1 MSANEKQTVYLVN
14 INVNGR
20 PFSRGVKA
28 NATLQNFLRID
39 CGLTGTKKGCE
50 LGVCGACT
58 VLLDGEAVNSCMV
71 LAVEADGAEVMTI
84 EGLHGRGG
92 ELHPLQKAFIK
103 HGAVQCGYCT
113 PGVLMAAYKLINDIP
128 DPTVAEIKA
137 ALGGN
142 LCRCTG
148 YVKIIEAIRHWREFE
163 NTPLNTDGIHPP
175 DQDRPDLA
183 IVGKDRTRY
192 DAPSKVAGRA
202 VYTADILLPRMVFGK
217 ILVSPVPHGL
227 IKNVDTS
234 KAEALPGVLCVLTG
248 KEVTDVKFG
257 VSPAR
262 YDEHILA
269 KDRVRYVGDEVAAV
283 CAESEETAERAV
295 ALIEVEYEELP
306 AVFDPFEAYEEG
318 APVIHPE
325 EERFARNVNTKV
337 DWDFGDVEAGFTEA
351 DLVKE
356 MMFRGQR
363 TYQAP
368 IEPHCAL
375 ARVERHGDKVT
386 LWSSTQV
393 PHYLHHM
400 ISRTLEIPMGKIR
413 VIKPAVG
420 GGFGGKAETT
430 KLDLLS
436 ILFAQRFGRPVQ
448 MKYSRNEM
456 FYHHRG
462 RHAQHMWMKVGMTNG
477 GKITAVQSRIFLD
490 GGAYTSFGVVT
501 AYYAG
506 SMLPTLYHFP
516 AYKYEGFRMFTNLP
530 ACGAFRG
537 HGVPQPR
544 FAFESLMDECATEL
558 GLDPIE
564 VRLTNAMDPNTRT
577 INDLDVLSCEL
588 KATLKQARTKSN
600 WVEKRRPGAL
610 PRGPRL
616 ARGIGVGCGGFVSG
630 AGYPI
635 YRSNFPHSN
644 AMIRVHE
651 DGTAVTLFIAAADI
665 GQGSDTILAQIA
677 AEELGIGY
685 EDVWMAPCDS
695 TLSPIDLG
703 AYSSRVTLMG
713 GNAVRMAARDIKN
726 KLGVFVGRQLGCD
739 PPALT
744 FRDRRIFIASG
755 GSERAAMGW
764 ADAASKWFG
773 ANGPL
778 VGTGCYQPPP
788 KLGGAYKGAPVGTS
802 PAYSF
807 GTTVAEVEVDL
818 ETGKVRVVDVV
829 DFHDSGTVINP
840 TTFHGQVEGA
850 VVMSLGETLME
861 EVIHEPDGRIRNPN
875 LHEYLIPTI
884 GEAPNIFSAAVES
897 YEPRGPFGAKEVGE
911 GATLPVLGA
920 IANAIFDA
928 TGVRVTEL
936 PITPEKVLA
945 GIRKGK
951 AEGR

>member
-1 MSANEKQTVYLVN
+1 LVK

-20 PFSRGVKA
+20 WYSRGVKA
-28 NATLQNFLRID
+28 NSTLQNFLRLE

-58 VLLDGEAVNSCMV
+58 VLLDGEAVNSCMI
-71 LAVEADGAEVMTI
+71 LAVEVDGSDVLTI
-84 EGLHGRGG
+84 EGLGGKDG
-92 ELHPLQKAFIK
+92 ELHPLQKAFVK
-103 HGAVQCGYCT
+103 HGAIQCGYCT
-113 PGVLMAAYKLINDIP
+113 PGVVMAAYKLIQDNP
-128 DPTVAEIKA
+128 EPSVEEIKS

-148 YVKIIEAIRHWREFE
+148 YKRIIQAILSWRDYEDV
-163 NTPLNTDGIHPP
+163 PLDTKGIHPP
-175 DQDRPDLA
+175 DQDRPDLS

-192 DAPSKVAGRA
+192 DAPAKVAGRA
-202 VYTADILLPRMVFGK
+202 VYTADILLPGMAFGK
-217 ILVSPVPHGL
+217 ILTSTVPHGI
-227 IKNVDTS
+227 IKSIDTS
-234 KAEALPGVLCVLTG
+234 EAESMPGVLCVFTG
-248 KEVTDVKFG
+248 KDVPDTRFG

-269 KDRVRYVGDEVAAV
+269 KERVRYVGDEVAAV
-283 CAESEETAERAV
+283 LAEDEETAERAV
-295 ALIEVEYEELP
+295 SRLKVEYEELP
-306 AVFDPFEAYEEG
+306 AVFDPLEAYEEG

-337 DWDFGDVEAGFTEA
+337 DWNFGDVEKGFAEA

-356 MMFRGQR
+356 MSFQGQR

-368 IEPHCAL
+368 IEPHCSL
-375 ARVERHGDKVT
+375 AQVEHHGDKVT

-400 ISRTLEIPMGKIR
+400 LSRTLGIPQGKIR

-436 ILFAQRFGRPVQ
+436 ILFAKKTGRPVQ
-448 MKYSRNEM
+448 MKYSRREM

-462 RHAQHMWMKVGMTNG
+462 RHAQHMRMKLGMTKD

-490 GGAYTSFGVVT
+490 GGAYTSFGVIT

-516 AYKYEGFRMFTNLP
+516 AYRYEGFRMYTNLP

-544 FAFESLMDECATEL
+544 FAFESLLDECADEL
-558 GLDPIE
+558 GLDPID
-564 VRLTNAMDPNTRT
+564 VRLVNAMDPNTRT
-577 INDLDVLSCEL
+577 INELEVLSCEL
-588 KATLKQARTKSN
+588 KATLKQAREKSG
-600 WVEKRRPGAL
+600 WDEKRKPGVL
-610 PRGPRL
+610 PKGPRI
-616 ARGIGVGCGGFVSG
+616 ARGIGVGSGGFVSG

-635 YRSNFPHSN
+635 YRSDFPHSN
-644 AMIRVHE
+644 AVIRVHE

-665 GQGSDTILAQIA
+665 GQGSDTILPQIA
-677 AEELGIGY
+677 AEELGIEY

-713 GNAVRMAARDIKN
+713 GNAVRMAARDIKHR
-726 KLGVFVGRQLGCD
+726 LAVFAGRQLGCD
-739 PPALT
+739 PHSLT
-744 FRDRRIFIASG
+744 FRNGKIFVEQG
-755 GSERAAMGW
+755 GSVLASMDWR
-764 ADAASKWFG
+764 DAASKWFG

-788 KLGGAYKGAPVGTS
+788 KLGGKYKGGPVGTS

-818 ETGKVRVVDVV
+818 ETGKVRVVDIV

-840 TTFHGQVEGA
+840 TAYHGQVEGA
-850 VVMSLGETLME
+850 VVMSLGETLLE
-861 EVIHEPDGRIRNPN
+861 RVIHEPDGRIRNPN

-884 GEAPNIFSAAVES
+884 AETPEIFSAAVES

-920 IANAIFDA
+920 IANAIHHA

-945 GIRKGK
+945 GIKKLK
-951 AEGR
+951 AEGV

>member
-1 MSANEKQTVYLVN
+1 MSEPLHLVKLN
-14 INVNGR
+14 INGR
-20 PFSRGVKA
+20 PYSRGVKA
-28 NATLQNFLRID
+28 NTTLQNFLRLE

-71 LAVEADGAEVMTI
+71 LAVEANGANVLTI
-84 EGLHGRGG
+84 EGLLTPDGD
-92 ELHPLQKAFIK
+92 LHPLQKAFVK
-103 HGAVQCGYCT
+103 HGAIQCGYCT
-113 PGVLMAAYKLINDIP
+113 PGMVMAAYKLITENP
-128 DPTVAEIKA
+128 DPTLDEIKG

-148 YVKIIEAIRHWREFE
+148 YVKIIEAVRHWRDYEGVRLDTE
-163 NTPLNTDGIHPP
+163 GVHSP
-175 DQDRPDLA
+175 DQDRPDLS
-183 IVGKDRTRY
+183 IVGKDKTRY
-192 DAPSKVAGRA
+192 DAPAKVSGRT
-202 VYTADILLPRMVFGK
+202 VYTADIFLPGMAFGK
-217 ILVSPVPHGL
+217 ILCSPIPHGT
-227 IKNVDTS
+227 IKSIDTS
-234 KAEALPGVLCVLTG
+234 GAEALPGVLCVFTG
-248 KEVTDVKFG
+248 KDVTDTKFG

-262 YDEHILA
+262 YDEHILT
-269 KDRVRYVGDEVAAV
+269 KGRVRYVGDEVAAV
-283 CAESEETAERAV
+283 CAEDEETAERALE
-295 ALIEVEYEELP
+295 AIKVEYEELP
-306 AVFDPFEAYEEG
+306 AVFDPLEAYRKG
-318 APVIHPE
+318 APLIHPE
-325 EERFARNVNTKV
+325 DERFARNVNTKV
-337 DWDFGDVEAGFTEA
+337 DWKFGDVEAGFA
-351 DLVKE
+351 KAALVKE
-356 MMFRGQR
+356 MSFKGQR

-368 IEPHCAL
+368 IEPHCSL
-375 ARVERHGDKVT
+375 ARVEHHGDKVT

-400 ISRTLEIPMGKIR
+400 LSRTLDIPQGKIR
-413 VIKPAVG
+413 VVKPAVG

-436 ILFAQRFGRPVQ
+436 ILFAKKTGRPVQ
-448 MKYSRNEM
+448 MKYSRKEM

-462 RHAQHMWMKVGMTNG
+462 RHAQHMWMKLGMTKK

-490 GGAYTSFGVVT
+490 GGAYTSFGVIT

-516 AYKYEGFRMFTNLP
+516 AYRYEGFRMHTNLP

-544 FAFESLMDECATEL
+544 FAFESLLDECAIDL
-558 GLDPIE
+558 GIDPMDI
-564 VRLTNAMDPNTRT
+564 RMTNAMDPNTRT
-577 INDLDVLSCEL
+577 VNDLDIMSCEL
-588 KATLKQARTKSN
+588 KATLKSAREKSR
-600 WVEKRRPGAL
+600 WDKKRKSGAL
-610 PRGPRL
+610 AKGPAV

-644 AMIRVHE
+644 AVIRVHE

-665 GQGSDTILAQIA
+665 GQGSDTILPQIA
-677 AEELGIGY
+677 AEELGIEY

-713 GNAVRMAARDIKN
+713 GNAVRMAARDVRD
-726 KLGVFVGRQLGCD
+726 KLAVLVGCQLGCD
-739 PPALT
+739 PQSLS
-744 FRDRRIFIASG
+744 FRSRKIFVERG
-755 GSERAAMGW
+755 GSSLASMSW
-764 ADAASKWFG
+764 AEAASRWFG

-778 VGTGCYQPPP
+778 MGVGCYQPPP
-788 KLGGAYKGAPVGTS
+788 KLGGSYKGAPVGTS

-807 GTTVAEVEVDL
+807 GTTVAEVEVCL
-818 ETGKVRVVDVV
+818 KTGKVKVIDVV

-840 TTFHGQVEGA
+840 TAYHGQVEGA
-850 VVMSLGETLME
+850 IVMSLGETLME
-861 EVIHEPDGRIRNPN
+861 KVIHEPDGSIRNPN

-884 GEAPNIFSAAVES
+884 CEAPTIFSGAVES

-920 IANAIFDA
+920 IANAIRNA
-928 TGVRVTEL
+928 TGVRITEL
-936 PITPEKVLA
+936 PITPEKILTQLK
-945 GIRKGK
+945 RTP
-951 AEGR
+951 